1 MDSEVRRKEWQGYG
15 LRGQA
20 LPPPYRPGSEGTM
33 EKFETVKGRA
43 IPLNRADV
51 DTDQIISKEFLK
63 RIERTG
69 FGPFAF
75 DEWKKDPEFVLNNP
89 EYKGAPIMVTGPNF
103 GCGSSREHAP
113 WALED
118 MGLRAIIAPSF
129 ADIFRNNCAKIGL
142 LTVTLPQ
149 EDIDRLIARAE
160 ELPSSELVVDLASQT
175 VATADGTF
183 SRHFDVDPFVKHCLL
198 EGLDEIGL
206 TMLEGEAIDA
216 FEAKR
221 PDLYPVTTD
230 AA

>member
-1 MDSEVRRKEWQGYG
+1 MQ
-15 LRGQA
+15 
-20 LPPPYRPGSEGTM
+20 
-33 EKFETVKGRA
+33 KFETVKGRA

-89 EYKGAPIMVTGPNF
+89 AYKGAPIMVTGPNF

-142 LTVTLPQ
+142 LTVTLPP

-160 ELPSSELVVDLASQT
+160 ELPASELVVDLASQT
-175 VATADGTF
+175 VSTADGSF
-183 SRHFDVDPFVKHCLL
+183 SRRFEVDPFVKDCLIN
-198 EGLDEIGL
+198 GLDEIGL
-206 TMLEGEAIDA
+206 TMLEGEVIDR
-216 FEAKR
+216 FER
-221 PDLYPVTTD
+221 DRSTLYPSTSD